1 MQVERRAIR
10 LLDCLVEM
18 QPILYNEKPTN
29 IYTMER
35 IDNLDKKIL
44 QIIMKNARI
53 PSKDVAQE
61 CGVSRAAVHQ
71 RIQRMIDM
79 NVITG
84 SGYHV
89 DPKTM
94 GYTTCTYIGIKLE
107 RGSMYR
113 TVVPELE
120 KIPEVVECH
129 FVTGKYALLVKIYCF
144 DNDHLMEILLN
155 TVQKIPYILATETMI
170 ALDEAIDRQV
180 WVKDYRRTSYSDGTK
195 KSSPSEMAD
204 D

>member
-1 MQVERRAIR
+1 MIK
-10 LLDCLVEM
+10 
-18 QPILYNEKPTN
+18 YH
-29 IYTMER
+29 
-35 IDNLDKKIL
+35 IDQTDQKIL
-44 QIIMKNARI
+44 SFLVKNARMPFLEI
-53 PSKDVAQE
+53 ARE
-61 CGVSRAAVHQ
+61 CGVSGAAIHQ
-71 RIQRMIDM
+71 RVKRLEA
-79 NVITG
+79 NGVITG
-84 SGYHV
+84 SRLLV
-89 DPKTM
+89 KPQA
-94 GYTTCTYIGIKLE
+94 IGLNICAFISISLSEADK
-107 RGSMYR
+107 YN
-113 TVVPELE
+113 VVVAHLK

-180 WVKDYRRTSYSDGTK
+180 WVKDYRITSYSDGTK